1 MIRGMRERDMK
12 NNNILQNIQDADV
25 DFFRP
30 VPFWSINSDI
40 EEEELVRQI
49 GEMHS
54 YGLGGFVFH
63 ARTGLITEYLSEK
76 WFYLVGV
83 ALDTAK
89 KYGMKVWIYDE
100 NGWPSGFVGGKL
112 LLNQKFRAKFL
123 RYKKTEYYDNT
134 AYLSFVFEEG
144 KAKRISSDVGVAE
157 YHNVYLMT
165 SDSYTDI
172 LNPEVTDAFIAQTH
186 EEYYKRFSSSFGKEL
201 IGFFTDEPQYY
212 RAETPYPEVAE
223 AEFLKTYGEELKDGL
238 VYLFVD
244 NEQGFPFRVK
254 YYTLLNRLYC
264 ENFYNKL
271 FVWCRQHG
279 CMLTGHSVEETF
291 ITTHMWG
298 CADCATS
305 YLYEDIPAID
315 NLAKNMPAEISAKL
329 LGSVC
334 AQTGNRFALTETF
347 GVSGY
352 STTPLQMKAIADKQ
366 YVYGVDMMV
375 QHLYNYSLAGQGKI
389 DCPPSFGR
397 MMPWVTG
404 YKQFNDYFAKLGY
417 LIANSEE
424 VAPVAVIAP
433 TESVYLRYIRL
444 NEEPTYVNVD
454 YGFDAIIRQL
464 RNAGIAYHF
473 VNEKIAQ
480 KSASV
485 RDGKLIVGNMQYSAV
500 VVANCEEVKS
510 STKKLLEEYASQ
522 GGKLCV
528 EGRAPTYVD
537 GVYSPLNLKSNCN
550 LKDLPKPVNL
560 TVSADVSI
568 SYRKAFGRSFLFVV
582 NQSSEPV
589 QITTEENFSLID
601 LVEMKGY
608 TAKNSH
614 IVGGKSS
621 VVLEKDGNYV
631 CEYPAFTQE
640 KPYVPEP
647 VRFDENNL
655 TIENVCVTLAEG
667 KKLEGYVYGVF
678 ETIAKS
684 GYQGKIKVEFAFES
698 DKERKVK
705 LTVEKQSVENERF
718 NGEDISFAQSLCDV
732 NFKEAAVV
740 ARQGKNTYTYE
751 ANFSSE
757 QARTEILFGNNVP
770 ESILNMTTYHTLM
783 EQIYIGGDFQT
794 DGYKLI
800 TPSKRKAGN
809 LTESG
814 YDNFYGCVTY
824 RIKAE
829 VSENPI
835 FIEPVGDYSQCI
847 IKADGKEHRV
857 MLNKGV
863 LLDGLCDGNVEIE
876 CYSTLRNMIGPFHF
890 LSEED
895 DKIGPDNFTLRKLW
909 KDEKTNEWYH
919 SGRRLVPFG
928 LKEVKIKY

>member
-1 MIRGMRERDMK
+1 MK
-12 NNNILQNIQDADV
+12 NKNILQNVQDADV

-30 VPFWSINSDI
+30 APFWSINSDI

-83 ALDTAK
+83 ALETAK

-112 LLNQKFRAKFL
+112 LFNQNFRAKFL
-123 RYKKTEYYDNT
+123 RYKKTERYDES
-134 AYLSFVFEEG
+134 AYLSYIFEQG
-144 KAKRISSDVGVAE
+144 RAKRISGDVGATE

-172 LNPEVTDAFIAQTH
+172 LNPEVTDAFIKLTH
-186 EEYYKRFSSSFGKEL
+186 EEYYKRFSSSFGNEL

-212 RAETPYPEVAE
+212 RAETPYPQVAE
-223 AEFLKTYGEELKDGL
+223 AEFLKTYGEDLKDGL

-244 NEQGFPFRVK
+244 NEQGFPFRIK

-264 ENFYNKL
+264 ENFYDKL
-271 FVWCRQHG
+271 FVWCKQHG
-279 CMLTGHSVEETF
+279 CLLTGHSVEETRL
-291 ITTHMWG
+291 TTQMWG
-298 CADCATS
+298 GADCATS

-315 NLAKNMPAEISAKL
+315 NLAKNMTAEISAKL

-334 AQTGNRFALTETF
+334 AQTGNKLALTETF

-352 STTPLQMKAIADKQ
+352 STTPFQMKAIADKQ

-397 MMPWVTG
+397 MMPWVSG
-404 YKQFNDYFAKLGY
+404 YGQFNDYFARLGY

-424 VAPVAVIAP
+424 IAPVAVIAP
-433 TESVYLRYIRL
+433 MESVYLRYVRL
-444 NEEPTYVNVD
+444 NEDASYADVD
-454 YGFDAIIRQL
+454 DGFDLILHKL
-464 RNAGIAYHF
+464 RKAGVAYHF
-473 VNEKIAQ
+473 VNEKIAE
-480 KSASV
+480 KIASV

-500 VVANCEEVKS
+500 VVANCEEVKN
-510 STKKLLEEYASQ
+510 STKKLIEEYAAQ

-537 GVYSPLNLKSNCN
+537 GIYSPFNLKSNCEIEG
-550 LKDLPKPVNL
+550 LPKPVNV

-568 SYRKAFGRSFLFVV
+568 SYRKAFGRYFLFIV

-589 QITTEENFSLID
+589 QITTEENYSLID

-608 TAKNSH
+608 SSKNKH

-621 VVLEKDGNYV
+621 VILEKDGDYV
-631 CEYPAFTQE
+631 CEYPVFTEE
-640 KPYVPEP
+640 KLYVPEP
-647 VRFDENNL
+647 VRFDKNNL
-655 TIENVCVTLAEG
+655 TIEKAAVTLADG
-667 KKLEGYVYGVF
+667 KRLEGYVYGVF

-684 GYQGKIKVEFAFES
+684 GYHGKIKVEFAFES
-698 DKERKVK
+698 DEERKIK
-705 LTVEKQSVENERF
+705 LTVEKQPVTCVKF
-718 NGEDISFAQSLCDV
+718 NGEDISFTQSLCDV
-732 NFKEAAVV
+732 NFEEAHVV
-740 ARQGKNTYTYE
+740 AKKGRNVYTYE
-751 ANFSSE
+751 AVFSSK
-757 QARTEILFGNNVP
+757 QARTDILYGKHVP

-800 TPSKRKAGN
+800 TPSKCRAGN
-809 LTESG
+809 LTECG

-824 RIKAE
+824 RIKADA
-829 VSENPI
+829 SEKPI
-835 FIEPVGDYSQCI
+835 YIEPIGDYSQCI
-847 IKADGKEHRV
+847 IKADGKEYRV
-857 MLNKGV
+857 MLNRGV
-863 LLDGLCDGNVEIE
+863 LIDGLNDGNVEID

-890 LSEED
+890 PLEED
-895 DKIGPDNFTLRKLW
+895 DKVSPDSFTLRRLW
-909 KDEKTNEWYH
+909 TDEKTNKWYY

-928 LKEVKIKY
+928 LNEVIIKKC